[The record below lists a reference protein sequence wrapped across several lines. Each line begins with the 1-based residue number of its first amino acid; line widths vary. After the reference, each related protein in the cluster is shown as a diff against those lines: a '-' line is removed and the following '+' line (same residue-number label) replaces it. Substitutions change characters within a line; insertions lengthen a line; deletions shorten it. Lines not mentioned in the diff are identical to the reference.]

1 MKSCDA
7 SMLIQGDRVMASR
20 QGFALIVTLSLMI
33 LLTVIAV
40 GLLSLS
46 SISLRTSSQGD
57 AIQVARANAKV
68 ALLIALG
75 DLQKQ
80 LGPDT
85 RISSTADQIGTA
97 GSATSSTPLAQRHWA
112 GAYQSWAATDKNRP
126 QNPTFLQWF
135 VSGDPT
141 KVKDKAFAAS
151 VGSSQVVEIVSKNAV
166 GATGDP
172 VTVPK
177 VLQTLSTS
185 GNSFAW
191 WVSDEGVK
199 AYIPTDPSPTANGTS
214 DQRLAMQAAPNM
226 GLKVMTDSTGTKK
239 PLEGLDQESAAIRK
253 LVSMRQTELV
263 LSTTAKT
270 DVKSLYHDVSCQNKG
285 LLTDVRKGGFRQ
297 DLSMILQA
305 PETSIPTTALYT
317 SGGVGGINLAELWA
331 YYNLPSQLKSGG
343 STYTSGDAMPS
354 SASYLQQETSVSA
367 FNSSKFHHLKQ
378 PAYIRFQQLL
388 SFYAKPKAP
397 ITNPPNYELGIVIDP
412 IITLWNPLDVP
423 LSLEG
428 SFVSIKYFALPYDI
442 KINFNGFENALSI
455 SDMVGTSAGYNFLT
469 MRIGNSASKPVILK
483 PGEVMIFSQKNT
495 ATSTPGGGAQQV
507 EAQPGWVY
515 SSTAGGFYYPYSQ
528 SKAPSKV
535 AGPGTAQFSYSV
547 TPNSDKSLGTT
558 DGYASAHNIYY
569 KYDRSS
575 DGESKQAGYYTINK
589 QITADNP
596 KYLSFFDKIAPSA
609 NVQLSDFASK
619 RPFMVFSFLA
629 KTEEGAENPG
639 RFFARYNPRA
649 IKLDFYD
656 LEQNE
661 QRMMPF
667 EIKTQAVTSV
677 FDSVGEATAN
687 GNSYFGG
694 GWTLGSNGSTTV
706 ITHSVPRL
714 PPVSLAAFQH
724 SMANGFPIDANG
736 RIITNSLSVLYPLI
750 NHAIG
755 NSMATSLL
763 ASDKTEGA
771 IGGPR
776 TIVDHSY
783 LANEALWDSYFL
795 SGIAPQNAVTFS
807 TKRDQKAVAQD
818 FLNSTKSLP
827 VKQYKPNLQ
836 GVDAATVLA
845 KLVNGTTP
853 VGGSEKLT
861 ASYIAVDG
869 MFNVNSTSVEAW
881 KALLSSLRNRDIMGT
896 TALGADD
903 TIKAP
908 TGTAANASLM
918 TPANLPVTTDS
929 SGALQMTSPT
939 AQWAGVH
946 MLSDAEI
953 TSLAKAVVLEVRK
966 RGPFLSLAD
975 FINRRVGSDK
985 TLAVCGAIQS
995 ALDSDTVPINK
1006 AFRTGS
1012 RASKGSEAGL
1022 AFPEAERGAA
1032 AYGIPGYVKQADI
1045 LTPIAPLLSARS
1057 DTFVIRGYGEKTNA
1071 AGTTVIAKACCEA
1084 VVQRGAN
1091 FMDPSEEASTDITA
1105 LRWPVNQTYGRRF
1118 NIISLRWLSSSE
1130 I

>member
-1 MKSCDA
+1 
-7 SMLIQGDRVMASR
+7 
-20 QGFALIVTLSLMI
+20 
-33 LLTVIAV
+33 
-40 GLLSLS
+40 
-46 SISLRTSSQGD
+46 
-57 AIQVARANAKV
+57 
-68 ALLIALG
+68 
-75 DLQKQ
+75 
-80 LGPDT
+80 
-85 RISSTADQIGTA
+85 
-97 GSATSSTPLAQRHWA
+97 
-112 GAYQSWAATDKNRP
+112 
-126 QNPTFLQWF
+126 
-135 VSGDPT
+135 
-141 KVKDKAFAAS
+141 
-151 VGSSQVVEIVSKNAV
+151 
-166 GATGDP
+166 
-172 VTVPK
+172 
-177 VLQTLSTS
+177 
-185 GNSFAW
+185 
-191 WVSDEGVK
+191 
-199 AYIPTDPSPTANGTS
+199 
-214 DQRLAMQAAPNM
+214 
-226 GLKVMTDSTGTKK
+226 
-239 PLEGLDQESAAIRK
+239 
-253 LVSMRQTELV
+253 
-263 LSTTAKT
+263 
-270 DVKSLYHDVSCQNKG
+270 
-285 LLTDVRKGGFRQ
+285 
-297 DLSMILQA
+297 
-305 PETSIPTTALYT
+305 
-317 SGGVGGINLAELWA
+317 
-331 YYNLPSQLKSGG
+331 
-343 STYTSGDAMPS
+343 
-354 SASYLQQETSVSA
+354 
-367 FNSSKFHHLKQ
+367 
-378 PAYIRFQQLL
+378 
-388 SFYAKPKAP
+388 
-397 ITNPPNYELGIVIDP
+397 
-412 IITLWNPLDVP
+412 
-423 LSLEG
+423 
-428 SFVSIKYFALPYDI
+428 
-442 KINFNGFENALSI
+442 
-455 SDMVGTSAGYNFLT
+455 
-469 MRIGNSASKPVILK
+469 
-483 PGEVMIFSQKNT
+483 
-495 ATSTPGGGAQQV
+495 
-507 EAQPGWVY
+507 
-515 SSTAGGFYYPYSQ
+515 
-528 SKAPSKV
+528 
-535 AGPGTAQFSYSV
+535 
-547 TPNSDKSLGTT
+547 
-558 DGYASAHNIYY
+558 
-569 KYDRSS
+569 
-575 DGESKQAGYYTINK
+575 
-589 QITADNP
+589 
-596 KYLSFFDKIAPSA
+596 
-609 NVQLSDFASK
+609 
-619 RPFMVFSFLA
+619 MVFSFLA
-629 KTEEGAENPG
+629 KTEEGSENPG

-649 IKLDFYD
+649 IKLNFYD

-706 ITHSVPRL
+706 ITHSVPRQ

-776 TIVDHSY
+776 PIVDHSY

-795 SGIAPQNAVTFS
+795 SGIAPQNTVTFS
-807 TKRDQKAVAQD
+807 TKRNQKAVAQD

-903 TIKAP
+903 AIKAT

-1084 VVQRGAN
+1084 VVQRGAS
-1091 FMDPSEEASTDITA
+1091 FIDPSEEATKDITTLA
-1105 LRWPVNQTYGRRF
+1105 STVNKTYGRRF